1 MLLQFGKASVMKFDE
16 RGTSK
21 SIGFLDFSDVTPILV
36 VMLIV
41 LNILASARRSGCLA
55 ADVFSAS

>member
-1 MLLQFGKASVMKFDE
+1 MHLHSLQPTVSLSDKTRM
-16 RGTSK
+16 SK
-21 SIGFLDFSDVTPILV
+21 STGSLDSCGLRPILEI
-36 VMLIV
+36 MLIV